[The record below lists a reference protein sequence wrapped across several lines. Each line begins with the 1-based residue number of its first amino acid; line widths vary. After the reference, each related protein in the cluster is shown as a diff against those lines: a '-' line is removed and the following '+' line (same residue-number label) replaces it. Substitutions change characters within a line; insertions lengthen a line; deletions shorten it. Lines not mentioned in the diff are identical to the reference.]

1 MVFVRYVIVSL
12 VMQKKC
18 IICNKT
24 YNAKQERSLYC
35 SDACRQKKFRKRHNF
50 KVTELR
56 NTVLATQTE
65 VTELRNTV
73 LATRRSDDEV
83 RESCNQKLREL
94 YLLLEEIRLMI
105 ETSTSQRL
113 KDKYIEALNKYNKLS
128 QSNG

>member
-1 MVFVRYVIVSL
+1 
-12 VMQKKC
+12 
-18 IICNKT
+18 
-24 YNAKQERSLYC
+24 
-35 SDACRQKKFRKRHNF
+35 
-50 KVTELR
+50 
-56 NTVLATQTE
+56 LATQTE